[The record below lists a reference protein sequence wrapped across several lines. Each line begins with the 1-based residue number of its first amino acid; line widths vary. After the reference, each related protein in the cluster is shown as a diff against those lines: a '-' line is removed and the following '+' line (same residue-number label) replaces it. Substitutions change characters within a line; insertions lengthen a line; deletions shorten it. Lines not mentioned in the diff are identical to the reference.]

1 MYTSF
6 LFAVLFL
13 FASLALIRRTI
24 PSIYSMA
31 IQLVRIV
38 PRMVLWVLYGST
50 SWPSSRDRT
59 RQRAAERFV
68 PKRSKRP

>member
-13 FASLALIRRTI
+13 FASLALIRRTMPSTYSLAIRLMRMI
-24 PSIYSMA
+24 PRVI
-31 IQLVRIV
+31 
-38 PRMVLWVLYGST
+38 LWVLHGST
-50 SWPSSRDRT
+50 SWPSKPERT
-59 RQRAAERFV
+59 RYRAAQRFV